1 MQKPNSP
8 RTRLRRH
15 DPVTE
20 LWLLVSALF
29 AITLVAMAA
38 LSVSV
43 SG

>member
-8 RTRLRRH
+8 RTRLRRN

-29 AITLVAMAA
+29 AITLVAMAIFSA
-38 LSVSV
+38 AFF
-43 SG
+43 G